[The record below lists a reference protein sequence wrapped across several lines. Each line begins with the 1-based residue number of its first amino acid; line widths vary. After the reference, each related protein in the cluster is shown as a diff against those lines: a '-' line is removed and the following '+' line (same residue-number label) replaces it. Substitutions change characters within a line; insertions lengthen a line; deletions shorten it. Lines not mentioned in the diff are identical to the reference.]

1 MATNYYPDTEDT
13 ADTAPAAA
21 DTSAADSEQNPE
33 SDTEDLGE
41 TALVPKS
48 ILAGKELQPGD
59 TVTFKVVHLYDD
71 EVELRPESESKEEAT
86 EPKGMSANDEIDS
99 MAGMPMKGMM

>member
-1 MATNYYPDTEDT
+1 MATNYYPSTDDT
-13 ADTAPAAA
+13 AESAPAA
-21 DTSAADSEQNPE
+21 P
-33 SDTEDLGE
+33 DTEGTAGEQKPNDELGE

-71 EVELRPESESKEEAT
+71 EIELRPANEPKETEP
-86 EPKGMSANDEIDS
+86 EPKGMNANEEIDM
-99 MAGMPMKGMM
+99 MAGMPRKGMM

>member
-1 MATNYYPDTEDT
+1 MAQSYYPDTEDT
-13 ADTAPAAA
+13 AEPAAA
-21 DTSAADSEQNPE
+21 LADASAADTEQESE

-48 ILAGKELQPGD
+48 ILAGKDLKPGD

-71 EVELRPESESKEEAT
+71 EIELRPASDEKETKSE
-86 EPKGMSANDEIDS
+86 GMSADEEID
-99 MAGMPMKGMM
+99 MASMPMKGMY